1 MIAAFLPEISHP
13 SFEVII
19 KTVVALL
26 YLNGLIDLLY
36 LIILKQ
42 EQNIWTNRRSLN
54 NMKNTL
60 NGLNWPKKTSL
71 PG

>member
-13 SFEVII
+13 SFVVII

-26 YLNGLIDLLY
+26 YLNGLIDLLH

-54 NMKNTL
+54 NMKNTS

>member
-36 LIILKQ
+36 LIIFKQ

>member
-19 KTVVALL
+19 KTVLALL

>member
-1 MIAAFLPEISHP
+1 MIAASLPEISHP
-13 SFEVII
+13 SFVVII

-36 LIILKQ
+36 LIIFKQ

>member
-1 MIAAFLPEISHP
+1 MIAAFPSEISHP
-13 SFEVII
+13 SFVVII

-36 LIILKQ
+36 LRTVEQ
-42 EQNIWTNRRSLN
+42 EQNIWTNRRSSN